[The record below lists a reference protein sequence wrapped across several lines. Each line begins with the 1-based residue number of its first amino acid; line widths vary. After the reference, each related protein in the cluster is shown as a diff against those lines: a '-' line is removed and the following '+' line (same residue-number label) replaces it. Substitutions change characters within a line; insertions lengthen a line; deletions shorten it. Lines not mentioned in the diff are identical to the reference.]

1 MSGLHYKKD
10 GSLDM
15 RYGSSK
21 SYVSGGGS
29 SSGPSSSS
37 TSSSKKPANQKKSKS
52 STTYDPLIPRV
63 APVQI
68 THWTQLKTPFPT
80 SKCAKHLPSPA
91 SSTPNT
97 TFTRSSLIAFP
108 TSKDDRGGVTFNG
121 HDYTASQ
128 YSQYLALL
136 DTTYPAHNEDRR
148 PATFEAKSIKMA
160 NLKNDRDSEISVS
173 QCKSVGKKL
182 CTKAHQ
188 FRLDRYGNVISAKAT
203 TGALTSYDI
212 DHIFP
217 WSRGGRTLPDNL
229 EAIQTYANSSV
240 KNSKLLQSLSLEKMN
255 CGVTLQQ
262 LTDLMEYCGERARQ
276 EGDSRRDTTAY
287 KEMVADWLTAGPF
300 KKESLG
306 GRWCEVTGKSAEE
319 TFEWLRYNS
328 RHEVAARRQLERQ
341 PNMSKK
347 LTSDNTPIEL
357 VVVQQTG
364 CIELVI
370 VTKQITEVTK
380 RQSFT
385 GESIWVRLGFSFT
398 RKNKKLVKAVSNDG
412 KRGDIMEE
420 IRFILD
426 DFKSFG
432 MKEVDRRAKKKVQHG
447 KRTSGSDMPP
457 LMKRTVTA

>member
-1 MSGLHYKKD
+1 M
-10 GSLDM
+10 
-15 RYGSSK
+15 
-21 SYVSGGGS
+21 
-29 SSGPSSSS
+29 
-37 TSSSKKPANQKKSKS
+37 QKKSKS

-97 TFTRSSLIAFP
+97 TFTLSSLIAFP
-108 TSKDDRGGVTFNG
+108 TSKDDRGGVTYNG
-121 HDYTASQ
+121 QDYTASQ

-136 DTTYPAHNEDRR
+136 NTTYPAHNEDRR

-160 NLKNDRDSEISVS
+160 NLKNDRDKEISVS
-173 QCKSVGKKL
+173 QCKSVGKEL

-203 TGALTSYDI
+203 TGALTSYDV

-217 WSRGGRTLPDNL
+217 WSRGGRTLPNNL

-276 EGDSRRDTTAY
+276 EGGSRRDTTAY

-328 RHEVAARRQLERQ
+328 RHEIMKRRQLERQ
-341 PNMSKK
+341 RNMSKK
-347 LTSDNTPIEL
+347 LTSDNAPIEL
-357 VVVQQTG
+357 VVVHQTG
-364 CIELVI
+364 CIELVADT
-370 VTKQITEVTK
+370 VTKQITDVTK
-380 RQSFT
+380 RQFFT
-385 GESIWVRLGFSFT
+385 GKSIWVRLGFFFYGG
-398 RKNKKLVKAVSNDG
+398 KNQKWVKAVSNDG
-412 KRGDIMEE
+412 ERGDIMEE
-420 IRFILD
+420 IRLILD

-447 KRTSGSDMPP
+447 KRMSGSGMPP